1 MKQLIS
7 VLLSLFMIIGSGIT
21 AYADPEED
29 TPVDIEITEEYQY
42 TNRISSSL
50 SISNYTAT
58 CTSIVRGFSG
68 LADKITITQTLQKQN
83 GSSWSYVTSWNKT
96 YNTWLGTFVNTKSS
110 LSSGTYRVKT
120 VAKVY
125 SGSDY
130 ETITVYSSTASC

>member
-83 GSSWSYVTSWNKT
+83 GSS
-96 YNTWLGTFVNTKSS
+96 
-110 LSSGTYRVKT
+110 
-120 VAKVY
+120 
-125 SGSDY
+125 
-130 ETITVYSSTASC
+130 